1 MSGNHDQADEKPKRA
16 ISPARLAAN
25 RANSL
30 KSTGP
35 RTPSGKSIS
44 KFNGLVHGMRAE
56 SDVLPGE
63 DPAALEHRIAAWADE
78 LGAET
83 GPERYLA
90 GAAAKASWRI
100 DRCRTAE
107 AAALTRQVLGAG
119 DTYDDDL
126 TEEVEQLTYRLA
138 EEPSAVV
145 RQLRRSSLGCRWLI
159 GRWETLARHLE
170 RWTCVEPTQRV
181 LATYLMG
188 KYRAELFDPAVT
200 RWVAAY
206 LGGLLG
212 DEATDVAR
220 VSELLWGDRPEGMG
234 EAEFDRRVGL
244 ICATVPDAK
253 RGHAA
258 QKAIV

>member
-1 MSGNHDQADEKPKRA
+1 MAEQHDRDGAEPKRE

-100 DRCRTAE
+100 DRCRAAE
-107 AAALTRQVLGAG
+107 AAALTRKVLGAG
-119 DTYDDDL
+119 EDYDGAL
-126 TEEVEQLTYRLA
+126 AEEVEQLADRLP

-145 RQLRRSSLGCRWLI
+145 RQLRRTSAGCRCL
-159 GRWETLARHLE
+159 
-170 RWTCVEPTQRV
+170 V
-181 LATYLMG
+181 
-188 KYRAELFDPAVT
+188 
-200 RWVAAY
+200 
-206 LGGLLG
+206 
-212 DEATDVAR
+212 
-220 VSELLWGDRPEGMG
+220 
-234 EAEFDRRVGL
+234 
-244 ICATVPDAK
+244 
-253 RGHAA
+253 
-258 QKAIV
+258 